1 MKKIE
6 RIGRMVL
13 IVAVVT
19 VGLLFWGPYK
29 RFSVS
34 VVLSG
39 SMEPAL
45 KTGGLIFTDIKKV
58 NPEKGDIITY
68 CRDDMMIT
76 HRVSA
81 SGKNGYVTK
90 GDANMSEDPGLVQ
103 PGQIQGTVVWSLP
116 YLGYCAVFLKQKPVF
131 CLIAIMLAQELF
143 FLGIQ
148 WKD

>member
-13 IVAVVT
+13 IVAVVA

-45 KTGGLIFTDIKKV
+45 KTGGLIFTDIKEV
-58 NPEKGDIITY
+58 TPEKGDIIPLSPESVPAVPV
-68 CRDDMMIT
+68 RDLHSYW
-76 HRVSA
+76 HRLLSHIHF
-81 SGKNGYVTK
+81 YR
-90 GDANMSEDPGLVQ
+90 
-103 PGQIQGTVVWSLP
+103 WH
-116 YLGYCAVFLKQKPVF
+116 
-131 CLIAIMLAQELF
+131 
-143 FLGIQ
+143 
-148 WKD
+148 